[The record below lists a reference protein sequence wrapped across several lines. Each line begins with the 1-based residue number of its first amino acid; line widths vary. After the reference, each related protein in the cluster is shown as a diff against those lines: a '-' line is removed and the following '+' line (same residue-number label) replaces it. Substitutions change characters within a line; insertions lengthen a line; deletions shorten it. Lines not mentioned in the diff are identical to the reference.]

1 MALDVNKNS
10 YTIIFAIIMVVVVGV
25 ALAGVSN
32 GLKPLIQANQR
43 IETQQNILYT
53 LGVNEN
59 QKESDVRMV
68 AADKVEDTFKEMIK
82 AQYYLQGGELVED
95 ETAYLISLKQE
106 SNKRKRDENYTPK
119 LPLIVAEQDGKDVYV
134 IPLLGNGLWDA
145 IWGFIALDKEM
156 VVQGVYFGHDGE
168 TPGLGG
174 EIGQRYFMD
183 PFTGEHL
190 LDENGNFKGVIVD
203 KASPDPKN
211 EIKTDHTVDAIAG
224 STITCDG
231 VTDMIRNTLRPYVS
245 YFKTLQN

>member
-10 YTIIFAIIMVVVVGV
+10 YTIIFAIIMVIVVGA

-32 GLKPLIQANQR
+32 GLKPMIQANQR
-43 IETQQNILYT
+43 AEKQQNILYT
-53 LGVNEN
+53 LGINEN
-59 QKESDVRMV
+59 KGESDVRMV
-68 AADKVEDTFKEMIK
+68 AADNVEDTFKEMIK
-82 AQYYLQGGELVED
+82 GQYYLQDGNLVED
-95 ETAYLISLKQE
+95 DTAYLISLGQE
-106 SNKRKRDENYTPK
+106 SNKVKKDASYKPK
-119 LPLIVAEQDGKDVYV
+119 MPLIVAEQDGKDVYV

-156 VVQGVYFGHDGE
+156 VIQGVYFGHDGE

-174 EIGQRYFMD
+174 EISQRYFMD

-190 LDENGNFKGVIVD
+190 LDENGRFMGVEVYKGNL
-203 KASPDPKN
+203 DPRN
-211 EIKTDHTVDAIAG
+211 ERKTDHRVDAIAG

-245 YFKTLQN
+245 YFKSL